1 MQICG
6 GDFMAYLEPKQ
17 IPSHN
22 DARGTFFPLKNESI
36 ETNVVF
42 NKAFVFRGFHAQ
54 NPPQQKILSV
64 IEGYII
70 DIILTVENDK
80 IKYFEYCIIDAGKYV
95 IVPKMIDGL
104 FVYHGYISITESIV
118 SYQVD
123 EPFNPE
129 NELNF
134 SWKKFE
140 EEFFKYLIKNCIISE
155 KDNQ

>member
-1 MQICG
+1 MP
-6 GDFMAYLEPKQ
+6 YLEPKP

-22 DARGTFFPLKNESI
+22 DARGTFFPLKNESV

-42 NKAFVFRGFHAQ
+42 NKSFVFRGFHAQ

-80 IKYFEYCIIDAGKYV
+80 IKYFEECIVDAGKYI

-104 FVYHGYISITESIV
+104 LVYHGYITMTESIV

-123 EPFNPE
+123 EPFNAE
-129 NELNF
+129 HQLQF
-134 SWKKFE
+134 SWKKIDH
-140 EEFFKYLIKNCIISE
+140 EFFKDLIKTCVISE